1 MGNNYDVRSQDA
13 KAFYASQQRGLQGML
28 AQQQVDLGMF
38 AAGCTEKKPVLRP
51 STATEVAAA
60 LSKVDGDYRR
70 GSPQYAATPTSTLY
84 GLRREAL
91 QTAVWAIRQFE
102 LTSDELAARDGCA
115 KLAAT

>member
-1 MGNNYDVRSQDA
+1 MGNNYDA
-13 KAFYASQQRGLQGML
+13 NAFYASQQRGLQGML

-38 AAGCTEKKPVLRP
+38 AARSSVLRT

-60 LSKVDGDYRR
+60 LAKVDADYRR
-70 GSPQYAATPTSTLY
+70 GSLQYAATPTSTLY

-102 LTSDELAARDGCA
+102 LTSDELATRDGCA
-115 KLAAT
+115 KMAAT